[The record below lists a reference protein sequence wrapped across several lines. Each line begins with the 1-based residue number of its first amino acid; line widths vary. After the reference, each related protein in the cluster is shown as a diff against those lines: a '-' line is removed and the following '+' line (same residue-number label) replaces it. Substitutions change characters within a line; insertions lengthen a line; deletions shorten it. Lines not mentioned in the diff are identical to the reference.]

1 MKNFYIRNIKGNRDS
16 RKQSVRKFKNSSQY
30 WEATSKEVGK

>member
-16 RKQSVRKFKNSSQY
+16 RKQSVRKLKNSSQY
-30 WEATSKEVGK
+30 WEATSREVA